1 MLIEVMVRD
10 DGIRISGHAGYAE
23 SGKDIVCSAVSV
35 LVQTLV
41 KSIDDLTD
49 DRLAREIGPGIFYM
63 NIKNLSER
71 GKLLVDSFFIGIC
84 GIAEAY
90 PDSVRVI

>member
-1 MLIEVMVRD
+1 MIEVMVRD
-10 DGIRISGHAGYAE
+10 DHIRISGHAGYAGL
-23 SGKDIVCSAVSV
+23 GKDIVCAGVSV

-41 KSIDDLTD
+41 KSINDLTD
-49 DRLAREIGPGIFYM
+49 DRPEQEIVPGTFYM
-63 NIKNLSER
+63 NIKNLSEQ
-71 GKLLVDSFFIGIC
+71 GKFLVDSFFIGIC